1 MMKTLDFLID
11 VWKSNDIREGLLD
24 NLQREK
30 KEFIDIGIHHLKF
43 NFKYQTINITC
54 NATDYIFIRKM
65 VPLKM
70 TFETL
75 INLINKDF
83 DNENNKWDVIVENNK

>member
-1 MMKTLDFLID
+1 MMHTLDFLADI
-11 VWKSNDIREGLLD
+11 WKSNDIREELLD
-24 NLQREK
+24 NLQSQK
-30 KEFIDIGIHHLKF
+30 KEFIDIGVHRLKF
-43 NFKYQTINITC
+43 DFEHHTINIIC
-54 NATDYIFIRKM
+54 NATDYIFMPKM

-83 DNENNKWDVIVENNK
+83 DNENNKWD

>member
-1 MMKTLDFLID
+1 MMQTLDFLAD
-11 VWKSNDIREGLLD
+11 VWKSNDIREELLD
-24 NLQREK
+24 NLQSEK
-30 KEFIDIGIHHLKF
+30 KEFIDIGVNHLKF
-43 NFKYQTINITC
+43 DFENHTINITC
-54 NATDYIFIRKM
+54 NTIDYIFISKM

-83 DNENNKWDVIVENNK
+83 DNENNKWDVL

>member
-1 MMKTLDFLID
+1 MMQTLDFLPT
-11 VWKSNDIREGLLD
+11 VWKSNNIREELLN
-24 NLQREK
+24 NLQCDK
-30 KEFIDIGIHHLKF
+30 KEFIDIGVHRLKF
-43 NFKYQTINITC
+43 NFKDNTIYITC
-54 NATDYIFIRKM
+54 NDTDYIFLSKM

-83 DNENNKWDVIVENNK
+83 DNENNKWDVF

>member
-1 MMKTLDFLID
+1 MMQTLDFLTD
-11 VWKSNDIREGLLD
+11 VWKSNDIREELLD
-24 NLQREK
+24 NLQSEK
-30 KEFIDIGIHHLKF
+30 KEFIDIGVHCLKF
-43 NFKYQTINITC
+43 NFEHNTINIDC
-54 NATDYIFIRKM
+54 NDTDYIFKSKM

-83 DNENNKWDVIVENNK
+83 DNQNNKWDVL